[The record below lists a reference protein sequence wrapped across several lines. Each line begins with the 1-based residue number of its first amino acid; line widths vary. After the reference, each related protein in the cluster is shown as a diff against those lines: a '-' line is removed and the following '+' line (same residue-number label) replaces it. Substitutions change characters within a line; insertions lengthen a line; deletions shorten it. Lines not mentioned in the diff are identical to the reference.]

1 MIENK
6 DHKIEFKDKLISFYN
21 VNKLKIYIFITFSII
36 AIFVAIFLKINNF
49 QKNTLISD
57 KYIKAGLYFANGD
70 IENSKKLY
78 EEIILSKNKFYST
91 LALNNIL
98 EKDFNITEKKLLNFF
113 EIVIKSNKSEE
124 SRDLIFFKK
133 ALYLIKNSKIQE
145 GNDILKTLIKKES
158 KLKDLAQITI
168 DE

>member
-1 MIENK
+1 M
-6 DHKIEFKDKLISFYN
+6 
-21 VNKLKIYIFITFSII
+21 
-36 AIFVAIFLKINNF
+36 
-49 QKNTLISD
+49 
-57 KYIKAGLYFANGD
+57 
-70 IENSKKLY
+70 
-78 EEIILSKNKFYST
+78 
-91 LALNNIL
+91 ALNNIL
-98 EKDFNITEKKLLNFF
+98 EKDFNIKEKKLLNFF